1 MANKNRVFLAS
12 SSVTR
17 QRILFQAGV
26 KFETAY
32 PNVDEIEIKSSFIA
46 ENFSGASIAEA
57 LAENKARPI
66 SLKNPNAY
74 VIGSDQILEVE
85 SKILSKPLD
94 MVAARDQLLHLRGKN
109 HQLYSFVCVLCNGI
123 RLWHVLDT
131 ASMWMREFSE
141 RFLRDYLEALGDTAL
156 NFPGAY
162 CIDDRGIQLFSKIEG
177 DYFTVL
183 GLPLL
188 PLLSY
193 LREQEVIKL

>member
-1 MANKNRVFLAS
+1 MVNKNRVFLAS

-17 QRILFQAGV
+17 QRILIQAGV
-26 KFETAY
+26 NFEIAY
-32 PNVDEIEIKSSFIA
+32 PNVDETEIKSSLIREKFP
-46 ENFSGASIAEA
+46 GASIAEA
-57 LAENKARPI
+57 LAEEKARPI
-66 SLKNPNAY
+66 SLKNPNTY

-94 MVAARDQLLHLRGKN
+94 MAAARDQLLHLRGKN
-109 HQLYSFVCVLCNGI
+109 HQLNSFICVLCNGI

-141 RFLRDYLEALGDTAL
+141 KFLKDYLEVLGDTAL
-156 NFPGAY
+156 NSPGAY
-162 CIDDRGIQLFSKIEG
+162 CIDDRGIQLFSKIDG

-193 LREQEVIKL
+193 LREQKVIKL